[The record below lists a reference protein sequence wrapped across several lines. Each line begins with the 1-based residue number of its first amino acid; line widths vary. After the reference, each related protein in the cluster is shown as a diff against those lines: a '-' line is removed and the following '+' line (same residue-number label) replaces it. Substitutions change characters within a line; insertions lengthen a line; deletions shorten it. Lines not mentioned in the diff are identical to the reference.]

1 MLSDEKFYERAEKF
15 ALFKDIDNKYFTFE
29 EYKSLIKDN
38 QKDKNGTL
46 VYLYSTNPNDQYGY
60 IQSAKD
66 KGYNVLLLDGQLDI
80 PLIGQLEHKFEKTM
94 FVRVDS
100 DTTENLIHKDEAREI
115 SITEEQ
121 RNALQE
127 VFKSKIPKLEK
138 ADFIVTFESLGKE
151 ANPVMITQSEYMR
164 RMREMAAIQPGMSFY
179 GEMPDNYN
187 LVLNTEHKLI
197 KKALADEEN
206 ACNAKVKPVLDE
218 IKGWEARQRDLREIQ
233 NKKKS
238 EEITESEKQDLTD
251 TNKKLDEL
259 REQRN
264 NIYKDFAKDNNLV
277 SQLIDLALLSNGML
291 KGESLSKFVKRSAE
305 MIG

>member
-1 MLSDEKFYERAEKF
+1 
-15 ALFKDIDNKYFTFE
+15 
-29 EYKSLIKDN
+29 
-38 QKDKNGTL
+38 
-46 VYLYSTNPNDQYGY
+46 
-60 IQSAKD
+60 
-66 KGYNVLLLDGQLDI
+66 
-80 PLIGQLEHKFEKTM
+80 
-94 FVRVDS
+94 
-100 DTTENLIHKDEAREI
+100 
-115 SITEEQ
+115 
-121 RNALQE
+121 
-127 VFKSKIPKLEK
+127 
-138 ADFIVTFESLGKE
+138 
-151 ANPVMITQSEYMR
+151 MR

-187 LVLNTEHKLI
+187 LVLNAEHKLV
-197 KKALADEEN
+197 KKVLADAEN
-206 ACNAKVKPVLDE
+206 ACNAKVKPIFDE

-238 EEITESEKQDLTD
+238 DEITEAEKQDLTD

-264 NIYKDFAKDNNLV
+264 NIYKDFAITNPLV